1 MYEWMSHL
9 KKGYTPE
16 IIEILTCSLPVFPNH
31 NSDSVY
37 ACGTNWRL
45 GVVWTVISSWDPKEN
60 YSVQIIVNPGRSHL
74 VAHLAEF
81 NIHVKTRLLLNSECL
96 QTATPYRIFPNK
108 DHARC
113 WVFCALTHQLMCS
126 EQTSQ
131 APVQWESSFSF
142 HIHVQEEPNIKKW
155 NRERRRSGFFSTG
168 VQMVQFIVPFKF
180 FH

>member
-16 IIEILTCSLPVFPNH
+16 IIEILTCSLPVFLHH
-31 NSDSVY
+31 NSESVY
-37 ACGTNWRL
+37 ACGTDWRL

-96 QTATPYRIFPNK
+96 QTATPYTPEQRSCSLLGVLRPYPSTHVLRTNQPSP
-108 DHARC
+108 HAVRKQLLISHSRARGAQYKK
-113 WVFCALTHQLMCS
+113 VEQRKEALRL
-126 EQTSQ
+126 
-131 APVQWESSFSF
+131 F
-142 HIHVQEEPNIKKW
+142 
-155 NRERRRSGFFSTG
+155 
-168 VQMVQFIVPFKF
+168 
-180 FH
+180 